1 MDKLKKL
8 ITIISLLVI
17 IVAIYLYSYTKVEH
31 LSFSGII
38 ETTKV
43 NVNAKTYGQLA
54 KLKVQEGDKLNKN
67 QVIAVL
73 ERNDIIAQT
82 QAQEALVKVAQ
93 ANLQDLKNGLRPE
106 QSHRLLQLR

>member
-17 IVAIYLYSYTKVEH
+17 IVAIYLYSSTKVEH

-43 NVNAKTYGQLA
+43 VVLPFKQVSVDHT
-54 KLKVQEGDKLNKN
+54 KKVKE
-67 QVIAVL
+67 I
-73 ERNDIIAQT
+73 
-82 QAQEALVKVAQ
+82 EA
-93 ANLQDLKNGLRPE
+93 
-106 QSHRLLQLR
+106 